1 LLIYFSRI
9 RKRVS
14 VMSKPF
20 IFTGVGLF
28 LITAWTFLSQINL
41 VALGGCMAG
50 YTAIDW
56 LMGR

>member
-1 LLIYFSRI
+1 
-9 RKRVS
+9 
-14 VMSKPF
+14 MSKPF
-20 IFTGVGLF
+20 VFTGIGLA
-28 LITAWTFLSQINL
+28 LMTVWTFLSQVNL